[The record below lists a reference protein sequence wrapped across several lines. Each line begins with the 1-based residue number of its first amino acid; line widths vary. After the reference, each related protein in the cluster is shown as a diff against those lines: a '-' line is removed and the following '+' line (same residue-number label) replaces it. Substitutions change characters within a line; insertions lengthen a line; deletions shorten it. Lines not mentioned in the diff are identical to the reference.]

1 MRVSKMG
8 MKNVKLSNLDEMYP
22 VQDIL
27 LQTNQVKQYGS
38 GVYAYDNVPLKVQD
52 NIEEI
57 IKRNFNKADFIEVQM
72 PLLQQDEL
80 WKRSGRYDKYIE
92 EGVMMLSE
100 TDKGIYCLAPT
111 AEEAITT
118 FVENRITSHKQLPV
132 GFYQIGP
139 KFRNEIRNRG
149 YLLRGREFL
158 MFDLYTFDKDEIG
171 MMESYKKIRE
181 TYFKAFNEIGLDIVA
196 VAADNGSMGGKNSE
210 EIMAI
215 STIGED
221 TILFDEET
229 KQGLNVEVLEKDNA
243 EEYLKENYGIND
255 VKKLKEK
262 KACELGHIF
271 ALGTKYTE
279 SMNINFIDNEN
290 NSKPF
295 YMGCYGIGVSRV
307 LGLIYENNAIKEND
321 KVVGVSLPLS
331 VTPYY
336 LYIISNDKKKESAE
350 ELYSKFNDKDIEVI
364 IDDVKGSIGEKIR
377 NAKVLGI
384 PYIAI
389 MGNNTED
396 GYVEIERTRDG
407 AKKTVKVDELLDLV
421 EKMKKE
427 KIMRKIV
434 ILLSAMLF
442 MVACEKGNE
451 EVKEAK
457 VVVSV
462 YDENGKMITGVPVKM
477 YNEKD
482 YKIFEK
488 DNLTSPTAIIQTNKS
503 GIATFTLPQEE
514 WFAAQSQRFLTFVVQ
529 EGGGPDNYQIWS
541 AGKTVEAGKVV
552 KIEIRLTQFPN

>member
-279 SMNINFIDNEN
+279 SININFIDNEN

-350 ELYSKFNDKDIEVI
+350 ELYSRFNDKDIEVI

-427 KIMRKIV
+427 K
-434 ILLSAMLF
+434 
-442 MVACEKGNE
+442 
-451 EVKEAK
+451 
-457 VVVSV
+457 
-462 YDENGKMITGVPVKM
+462 
-477 YNEKD
+477 KD
-482 YKIFEK
+482 
-488 DNLTSPTAIIQTNKS
+488 
-503 GIATFTLPQEE
+503 
-514 WFAAQSQRFLTFVVQ
+514 
-529 EGGGPDNYQIWS
+529 
-541 AGKTVEAGKVV
+541 
-552 KIEIRLTQFPN
+552 IEF

>member
-27 LQTNQVKQYGS
+27 MQTNQVKQYGS

-307 LGLIYENNAIKEND
+307 LGLIYENNAIKENE

-364 IDDVKGSIGEKIR
+364 IDDVNR
-377 NAKVLGI
+377 
-384 PYIAI
+384 
-389 MGNNTED
+389 
-396 GYVEIERTRDG
+396 
-407 AKKTVKVDELLDLV
+407 
-421 EKMKKE
+421 
-427 KIMRKIV
+427 
-434 ILLSAMLF
+434 
-442 MVACEKGNE
+442 
-451 EVKEAK
+451 
-457 VVVSV
+457 
-462 YDENGKMITGVPVKM
+462 
-477 YNEKD
+477 
-482 YKIFEK
+482 
-488 DNLTSPTAIIQTNKS
+488 
-503 GIATFTLPQEE
+503 
-514 WFAAQSQRFLTFVVQ
+514 
-529 EGGGPDNYQIWS
+529 
-541 AGKTVEAGKVV
+541 
-552 KIEIRLTQFPN
+552 

>member
-396 GYVEIERTRDG
+396 GYVEIERTRDR

-427 KIMRKIV
+427 K
-434 ILLSAMLF
+434 
-442 MVACEKGNE
+442 
-451 EVKEAK
+451 
-457 VVVSV
+457 
-462 YDENGKMITGVPVKM
+462 
-477 YNEKD
+477 KD
-482 YKIFEK
+482 
-488 DNLTSPTAIIQTNKS
+488 
-503 GIATFTLPQEE
+503 
-514 WFAAQSQRFLTFVVQ
+514 
-529 EGGGPDNYQIWS
+529 
-541 AGKTVEAGKVV
+541 
-552 KIEIRLTQFPN
+552 IEF

>member
-407 AKKTVKVDELLDLV
+407 AKKTVKVDGLLDLV

-427 KIMRKIV
+427 K
-434 ILLSAMLF
+434 
-442 MVACEKGNE
+442 
-451 EVKEAK
+451 
-457 VVVSV
+457 
-462 YDENGKMITGVPVKM
+462 
-477 YNEKD
+477 KD
-482 YKIFEK
+482 
-488 DNLTSPTAIIQTNKS
+488 
-503 GIATFTLPQEE
+503 
-514 WFAAQSQRFLTFVVQ
+514 
-529 EGGGPDNYQIWS
+529 
-541 AGKTVEAGKVV
+541 
-552 KIEIRLTQFPN
+552 IEF

>member
-132 GFYQIGP
+132 GFYQIGS

-396 GYVEIERTRDG
+396 GYVEIERTRDR

-427 KIMRKIV
+427 K
-434 ILLSAMLF
+434 
-442 MVACEKGNE
+442 
-451 EVKEAK
+451 
-457 VVVSV
+457 
-462 YDENGKMITGVPVKM
+462 
-477 YNEKD
+477 KD
-482 YKIFEK
+482 
-488 DNLTSPTAIIQTNKS
+488 
-503 GIATFTLPQEE
+503 
-514 WFAAQSQRFLTFVVQ
+514 
-529 EGGGPDNYQIWS
+529 
-541 AGKTVEAGKVV
+541 
-552 KIEIRLTQFPN
+552 IEF

>member
-22 VQDIL
+22 IQDIL

-307 LGLIYENNAIKEND
+307 LGLIYENNAIKENE

-336 LYIISNDKKKESAE
+336 LYIISNDKKTESAE

-427 KIMRKIV
+427 K
-434 ILLSAMLF
+434 
-442 MVACEKGNE
+442 
-451 EVKEAK
+451 
-457 VVVSV
+457 
-462 YDENGKMITGVPVKM
+462 
-477 YNEKD
+477 KD
-482 YKIFEK
+482 
-488 DNLTSPTAIIQTNKS
+488 
-503 GIATFTLPQEE
+503 
-514 WFAAQSQRFLTFVVQ
+514 
-529 EGGGPDNYQIWS
+529 
-541 AGKTVEAGKVV
+541 
-552 KIEIRLTQFPN
+552 IEF

>member
-100 TDKGIYCLAPT
+100 TDKGTYCLAPT

-132 GFYQIGP
+132 GFYQIGQ

-396 GYVEIERTRDG
+396 GYVEIERTRDR

-427 KIMRKIV
+427 K
-434 ILLSAMLF
+434 
-442 MVACEKGNE
+442 
-451 EVKEAK
+451 
-457 VVVSV
+457 
-462 YDENGKMITGVPVKM
+462 
-477 YNEKD
+477 KD
-482 YKIFEK
+482 
-488 DNLTSPTAIIQTNKS
+488 
-503 GIATFTLPQEE
+503 
-514 WFAAQSQRFLTFVVQ
+514 
-529 EGGGPDNYQIWS
+529 
-541 AGKTVEAGKVV
+541 
-552 KIEIRLTQFPN
+552 IEF

>member
-407 AKKTVKVDELLDLV
+407 AKKTVKIDELLDLV

-427 KIMRKIV
+427 K
-434 ILLSAMLF
+434 
-442 MVACEKGNE
+442 
-451 EVKEAK
+451 
-457 VVVSV
+457 
-462 YDENGKMITGVPVKM
+462 
-477 YNEKD
+477 KD
-482 YKIFEK
+482 
-488 DNLTSPTAIIQTNKS
+488 
-503 GIATFTLPQEE
+503 
-514 WFAAQSQRFLTFVVQ
+514 
-529 EGGGPDNYQIWS
+529 
-541 AGKTVEAGKVV
+541 
-552 KIEIRLTQFPN
+552 IEF

>member
-100 TDKGIYCLAPT
+100 TDKGTYCLAPT

-243 EEYLKENYGIND
+243 EEYLKE
-255 VKKLKEK
+255 
-262 KACELGHIF
+262 
-271 ALGTKYTE
+271 TK
-279 SMNINFIDNEN
+279 
-290 NSKPF
+290 
-295 YMGCYGIGVSRV
+295 R
-307 LGLIYENNAIKEND
+307 
-321 KVVGVSLPLS
+321 
-331 VTPYY
+331 
-336 LYIISNDKKKESAE
+336 KES
-350 ELYSKFNDKDIEVI
+350 LRIRSYICVRN
-364 IDDVKGSIGEKIR
+364 KIHR
-377 NAKVLGI
+377 I
-384 PYIAI
+384 
-389 MGNNTED
+389 
-396 GYVEIERTRDG
+396 
-407 AKKTVKVDELLDLV
+407 
-421 EKMKKE
+421 
-427 KIMRKIV
+427 
-434 ILLSAMLF
+434 
-442 MVACEKGNE
+442 NE
-451 EVKEAK
+451 
-457 VVVSV
+457 
-462 YDENGKMITGVPVKM
+462 Y
-477 YNEKD
+477 
-482 YKIFEK
+482 
-488 DNLTSPTAIIQTNKS
+488 
-503 GIATFTLPQEE
+503 
-514 WFAAQSQRFLTFVVQ
+514 
-529 EGGGPDNYQIWS
+529 
-541 AGKTVEAGKVV
+541 
-552 KIEIRLTQFPN
+552 

>member
-271 ALGTKYTE
+271 ALGIKYTE

-421 EKMKKE
+421 EEMKKE
-427 KIMRKIV
+427 K
-434 ILLSAMLF
+434 
-442 MVACEKGNE
+442 
-451 EVKEAK
+451 
-457 VVVSV
+457 
-462 YDENGKMITGVPVKM
+462 
-477 YNEKD
+477 KD
-482 YKIFEK
+482 
-488 DNLTSPTAIIQTNKS
+488 
-503 GIATFTLPQEE
+503 
-514 WFAAQSQRFLTFVVQ
+514 
-529 EGGGPDNYQIWS
+529 
-541 AGKTVEAGKVV
+541 
-552 KIEIRLTQFPN
+552 IEF

>member
-8 MKNVKLSNLDEMYP
+8 MKNIKLSNLDEMYP

-100 TDKGIYCLAPT
+100 TDKGTYCLAPT

-427 KIMRKIV
+427 K
-434 ILLSAMLF
+434 
-442 MVACEKGNE
+442 
-451 EVKEAK
+451 
-457 VVVSV
+457 
-462 YDENGKMITGVPVKM
+462 
-477 YNEKD
+477 KD
-482 YKIFEK
+482 
-488 DNLTSPTAIIQTNKS
+488 
-503 GIATFTLPQEE
+503 
-514 WFAAQSQRFLTFVVQ
+514 
-529 EGGGPDNYQIWS
+529 
-541 AGKTVEAGKVV
+541 
-552 KIEIRLTQFPN
+552 IEF